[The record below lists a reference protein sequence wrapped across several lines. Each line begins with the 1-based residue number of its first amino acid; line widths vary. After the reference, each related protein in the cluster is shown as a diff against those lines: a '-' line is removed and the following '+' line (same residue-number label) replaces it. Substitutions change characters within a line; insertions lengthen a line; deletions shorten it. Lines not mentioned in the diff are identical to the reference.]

1 MGRHTRFQMS
11 GLFCDYVIVWAL
23 LRITVRSVFMC
34 ELWPGQGEEEGSGE
48 GRAVEEAGGAEAGRL
63 HTVPEQQSPT
73 SECAEQQQQQ

>member
-1 MGRHTRFQMS
+1 
-11 GLFCDYVIVWAL
+11 
-23 LRITVRSVFMC
+23 MC